1 MQDTT
6 ITIDELNEKSRGSLI
21 ETLGIRYTVATT
33 ERVEAVMPVDERTCQ
48 PFGILHG
55 GATLALAETVA
66 GLGSMLVCGE
76 GGAAVGMQVSGS
88 HLGSAKMGEE
98 VRAIATPIH
107 LGHRTHVWN
116 VDVVNAVTGSPI
128 STVRV
133 TNFVVG

>member
-21 ETLGIRYTVATT
+21 ETLGIRYTVATP
-33 ERVEAVMPVDERTCQ
+33 ERVEAVMPVNERTCQ

-55 GATLALAETVA
+55 GATLALAETIA

-88 HLGSAKMGEE
+88 HLGSAKKGEE

>member
-1 MQDTT
+1 MQETT
-6 ITIDELNEKSRGSLI
+6 ITIDELNERSRGSLI
-21 ETLGIRYTVATT
+21 ETLGIRYSVATT

-88 HLGSAKMGEE
+88 HLGSAKTGEE

-116 VDVVNAVTGSPI
+116 VDVVNAATGSPV
-128 STVRV
+128 STIRV